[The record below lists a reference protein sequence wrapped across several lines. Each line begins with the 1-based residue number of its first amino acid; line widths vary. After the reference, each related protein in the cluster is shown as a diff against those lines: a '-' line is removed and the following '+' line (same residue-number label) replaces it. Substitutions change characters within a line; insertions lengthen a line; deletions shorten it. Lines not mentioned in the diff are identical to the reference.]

1 MNNTSFIARIFIFL
15 STIAFFGLRPMFL
28 GYKFTGYALVLLAF
42 CALMAFVSKN
52 RIKDKYEKLNAGKTA
67 KIILLSYIPVFVLE
81 MLSLQA
87 EVALGNMVILCCT
100 VACCLILFSL
110 KNSSVLFLGNLK
122 YLFLLIIA
130 STIITSIFYF
140 SSDQLKMEAWKYLEV
155 EVRSRKDVGN
165 VVNVY
170 FPFTPLYT
178 FFTLESFK
186 LPRFNLFFMEAG
198 MVPGFFASMC
208 FLFFQRTTFT
218 NITCIILFTLGSLL
232 TFSTSFVPSFALPFF
247 VYLLLNGRL
256 SLTKIIV
263 SISIIAAG
271 YYSFLKIPFFGFE
284 DKMLT
289 HGTSFED
296 RMTWYS
302 LSFENLLRYVRI
314 ISGGILI
321 YRLGLLK
328 HNRIIFYS
336 FMSSIFFIGVVNF
349 VLFSPL
355 FILFCFLDL
364 KIEKKKTKGSR
375 TLKEDDYSRQP
386 GLRQWQPA

>member
-1 MNNTSFIARIFIFL
+1 MNKTSFIARIFIFL
-15 STIAFFGLRPMFL
+15 STLAFFALRPMFL

-42 CALMAFVSKN
+42 CALMTFVSTS
-52 RIKDKYEKLNAGKTA
+52 RLKDKYDKLNAGKTA
-67 KIILLSYIPVFVLE
+67 KLVLLTYVPVFILE

-87 EVALGNMVILCCT
+87 EVALGNMVILGCT
-100 VACCLILFSL
+100 VICCLILFSL
-110 KNSSVLFLGNLK
+110 KNASSLFLGNLK

-140 SSDQLKMEAWKYLEV
+140 SSDQLKMETWKYLEV

-198 MVPGFFASMC
+198 MVPGFFASMS
-208 FLFFQRTTFT
+208 FLFFQRKTFS
-218 NITCIILFTLGSLL
+218 NITCIILFTAGSLL

-263 SISIIAAG
+263 SISIMAAG
-271 YYSFLKIPFFGFE
+271 YYAFLKIPFFGFE

-314 ISGGILI
+314 ISGAVLI

-328 HNRIIFYS
+328 ENRILFYS

-349 VLFSPL
+349 VLYSPL
-355 FILFCFLDL
+355 FVLFCFLDL
-364 KIEKKKTKGSR
+364 KIEKKKNKKLK
-375 TLKEDDYSRQP
+375 TLRDDDYSRQA

>member
-1 MNNTSFIARIFIFL
+1 MNKTSFIARTFIFL
-15 STIAFFGLRPMFL
+15 ASIAFFALRPMFL

-42 CALMAFVSKN
+42 CALMAFVSKS
-52 RIKDKYEKLNAGKTA
+52 RLKDKYEKLNAGKTA
-67 KIILLSYIPVFVLE
+67 KLIMISYIPVFILE

-87 EVALGNMVILCCT
+87 EVALGNMVILGCT
-100 VACCLILFSL
+100 VACCVILFSL
-110 KNSSVLFLGNLK
+110 KNSSALFLGNLK

-130 STIITSIFYF
+130 STIVTSIFYF
-140 SSDQLKMEAWKYLEV
+140 SNDQLKMESWKYMEV
-155 EVRSRKDVGN
+155 EVRSRGDVGN

-178 FFTLESFK
+178 FFTLEAFK

-208 FLFFQRTTFT
+208 FLFFRKTTVT
-218 NITCIILFTLGSLL
+218 NVICIILFTLGSLL

-256 SLTKIIV
+256 SMTKIVV
-263 SISIIAAG
+263 SISLMAAG
-271 YYSFLKIPFFGFE
+271 YYAFLKIPFFGFE

-296 RMTWYS
+296 RMEWYS
-302 LSFENLLRYVRI
+302 ISFENLLRYVRI
-314 ISGGILI
+314 IAAAVLI

-328 HNRIIFYS
+328 ENRVIFYS

-349 VLFSPL
+349 VLYSPL
-355 FILFCFLDL
+355 FILFCFLDI
-364 KIEKKKTKGSR
+364 KMERKKTKGS
-375 TLKEDDYSRQP
+375 KISSNADYSRQP